1 MAPSDRLPLPNDW
14 LAPDEIWW
22 IEPEPGI
29 RLRAGLWHAQDALGH
44 VVFLTGRTEYLEKV
58 ALPAEQFVARG
69 FSVITLDWRGQGLS
83 SRQAEP
89 GMKGHVGDFSEFQM
103 DLDALLATD
112 QARALTGKRV
122 LAGHSMG
129 GCIATHAMARP
140 QVLETLDAAVLSAPM
155 LGIAMTPVMRAAA
168 WLTMKIGIAL
178 GHAKSWPPFGDV
190 KTPYVLTELE
200 DNVLTSDQTV
210 LDWMVDVARTR
221 PESAIASPTLGW
233 YSAAADAMKQASAF
247 PAPNLPVLCLLG
259 ENERV
264 VDKAAVR
271 AGAARMDAKMVR
283 LEAAQHE
290 VLIEN
295 PGIRETVWRAVDSF
309 FDANGLPRRDP
320 ADGA

>member
-1 MAPSDRLPLPNDW
+1 MATSDRLPLPDGW
-14 LAPDEIWW
+14 LAPDEVWW

-29 RLRAGLWHAQDALGH
+29 RLRAGLWRAQDALGH

-69 FSVITLDWRGQGLS
+69 YSVITLDWRGQGLS

-89 GMKGHVGDFSEFQM
+89 GMKGHVGDFTEFQA

-112 QARALTGKRV
+112 QARALTGTRV
-122 LAGHSMG
+122 LAAHSMG
-129 GCIATHAMARP
+129 GCIATHALARS

-155 LGIAMTPVMRAAA
+155 LGIAMSPVMRAAA

-190 KTPYVLTELE
+190 KTPYVLTEPE

-210 LDWMVDVARTR
+210 LDWMADIARTR

-233 YSAAADAMKQASAF
+233 FRAATDAMQRASAF

-264 VDKAAVR
+264 VDQEAVK
-271 AGAARMDAKMVR
+271 AGAARMDAKLVR

-295 PGIRETVWRAVDSF
+295 PGIRETVWRAIDSF

-320 ADGA
+320 ANGA